1 MKAVI
6 DRFEGEFAVA
16 VNLNGEVFN
25 INIEKLPKDAKEGD
39 VIIINGKIAIDKEE
53 TERLRKRSQKY
64 LELWED

>member
-16 VNLNGEVFN
+16 VNMNGEVFN
-25 INIEKLPKDAKEGD
+25 INIENLPKEAKEGD
-39 VIIINGKIAIDKEE
+39 VIIINGKITIDKEE
-53 TERLRKRSQKY
+53 TERLRKSSQKY